1 MTIRIA
7 RIFAAIFLALLL
19 ILPPPLSF
27 ACGPD
32 FTAPTYTDFNAP
44 DARDSGYASGKL
56 GILQRGYFH
65 VYLFEA
71 YRNLS
76 AKPFNAAELASLGF
90 PSASSSPQNAS
101 PYQRPAEP
109 ENWMATWESTR
120 ASLLGEKPKNS
131 PRVFN
136 AVGITRA
143 SMQDERY
150 VAYYNCL
157 SGAFENAVHTLQSRV
172 AQFGAQSAV
181 IKEWIAAQD
190 QVFENCSGD
199 MGYPPTTKPAVIP
212 AASHPEDPAII
223 RADRAYQI
231 AAALFYAG
239 DFDAA
244 QKAFE
249 GIAKDSSSPYQKI
262 APYVRARVLVRKG
275 TLQAN
280 DSEYDADALSQA
292 EAQLRAI
299 LADKNS
305 AEVHDA
311 AQRLLGF
318 VRIRLHR
325 QERLHELEASLLS
338 SAPSKSF
345 GQDVI
350 DYLWLLDRPVLT
362 KTVTMAPA
370 SEGKPVQKGVTV
382 DESSPLQGADMT
394 DWIFTFHQAGD
405 DAYQHSLQRWQE
417 TKSLPWLVAA
427 LSQADAKETAVPA
440 LLAAVSKITPDSPAY
455 ITLAF
460 HRLRLLEQSG
470 NAGAAR
476 RDLDLL
482 LSQQGPAMPISARN
496 EFLALRMKLATNLAE
511 FLQFAPRISTD
522 ATGVAPVPSGKSDY
536 EPGTPEYA
544 VTRPHFDS
552 DASVVLTEK
561 FPLRLLADAAKS
573 NVLPPSLRADVAVAA
588 WTRAVQLK
596 NDAMAR
602 EMTPVLSDLVPE
614 LKDTLAEY
622 SSAPDGQPREF
633 AAVFAVLRN
642 PGFRPFVSASPGRGW
657 FYSVNEPHF
666 GSLDN
671 LGDNWWC
678 RFAISQNEQ
687 NGRGFYRMFSTLR
700 SSLQE
705 IYPGGVVPEPA
716 FLSEQE
722 KKTAADEVNALAALP
737 SAPRWLGQLAVAWAK
752 AHPDD
757 ARVPESLHLAVRAWR
772 YGCPETDQND
782 EAPNYSKQAFEVLRA
797 RYPDSEWTKKT
808 PYWFK

>member
-1 MTIRIA
+1 MISRIA
-7 RIFAAIFLALLL
+7 RISKPVVIALAL

-32 FTAPTYTDFNAP
+32 FSAPTYTDFNAP
-44 DARDSGYASGKL
+44 DARDSSYASGKL
-56 GILQRGYFH
+56 GILERGYYH

-71 YRNLS
+71 YRHLS
-76 AKPFNAAELASLGF
+76 AKPFHAAELASLAF
-90 PSASSSPQNAS
+90 LSNSSWPQNTS
-101 PYQRPAEP
+101 PSQAPAEP
-109 ENWMATWESTR
+109 ENWMAKWKSTR
-120 ASLLGEKPKNS
+120 GSLLAEKPENS
-131 PRVFN
+131 ARAFDP
-136 AVGITRA
+136 VGVTRA
-143 SMQDERY
+143 GMQNERY

-157 SGAFENAVHTLQSRV
+157 SGAFENAVHTLQSRA

-181 IKEWIAAQD
+181 VKEWIAAQD

-199 MGYPPTTKPAVIP
+199 MGYPPTPKPAVIP

-239 DFDAA
+239 DFNAA

-280 DSEYDADALSQA
+280 DSEYDTDALSEA
-292 EAQLRAI
+292 EAQLRAV

-305 AEVHDA
+305 AEYHDA

-318 VRIRLHR
+318 VGIRLHR
-325 QERLHELEASLLS
+325 QERLHELEASLESGS
-338 SAPSKSF
+338 SSKSLR
-345 GQDVI
+345 QDVT
-350 DYLWLLDRPVLT
+350 DYLWLLDHPVLA

-370 SEGKPVQKGVTV
+370 SEGKPAQKGVAV
-382 DESSPLQGADMT
+382 DESSRLQGGDMT
-394 DWIFTFHQAGD
+394 DWIFTFQQAGD
-405 DAYQHSLQRWQE
+405 DAYKHSLQRWQE

-427 LSQADAKETAVPA
+427 LSQADAKDSAVPA
-440 LLAAVSKITPDSPAY
+440 LFAALSKITPDSPAY

-460 HRLRLLEQSG
+460 HHLRLLEQSG

-476 RDLDLL
+476 HDLDLL
-482 LSQQGPAMPISARN
+482 LSRQGPDMPSSARN
-496 EFLALRMKLATNLAE
+496 EFLALRMKLASNLAE
-511 FLQFAPRISTD
+511 FLQFAPRISIED
-522 ATGVAPVPSGKSDY
+522 KGVAPIPAGKSDY
-536 EPGTPEYA
+536 DSGTPEYA
-544 VTRPHFDS
+544 LTRPHFDA

-561 FPLRLLADAAKS
+561 LPLRLLADAAKS
-573 NVLPPSLRADVAVAA
+573 SVLPPSLRADIAVAA
-588 WTRAVQLK
+588 WTRAVQLR
-596 NDAMAR
+596 NDAIAR
-602 EMTPVLSDLVPE
+602 EMTPVLGELLPE
-614 LKDTLAEY
+614 LNDTLAEY

-633 AAVFAVLRN
+633 AAVFAILRN

-657 FYSVNEPHF
+657 FYGASAPHF
-666 GSLDN
+666 GSLDT

-678 RFAISQNEQ
+678 RFALSQNEQ

-705 IYPGGVVPEPA
+705 IYRDGVVPEPA
-716 FLSEQE
+716 FLAEQE
-722 KKTAADEVNALAALP
+722 KKAAADEANALAALP
-737 SAPRWLGQLAVAWAK
+737 SAPRWLGELAVEWAK

-757 ARVPESLHLAVRAWR
+757 ARVPEALHLAVLAWR
-772 YGCPETDQND
+772 YGCTETDQND
-782 EAPNYSKQAFEVLRA
+782 APNYSKEAFEILRA
-797 RYPDSEWTKKT
+797 RYADSEWTKRT

>member
-1 MTIRIA
+1 MISRIA
-7 RIFAAIFLALLL
+7 RISIAVVIALLL
-19 ILPPPLSF
+19 ILPPPFSF

-32 FTAPTYTDFNAP
+32 FSAPTYTDFNVP
-44 DARDSGYASGKL
+44 EARDTSYALGRL
-56 GILQRGYFH
+56 GILQPGYYH

-76 AKPFNAAELASLGF
+76 AKPFHAAELASLGF
-90 PSASSSPQNAS
+90 PSTSSSQKNAS
-101 PYQRPAEP
+101 PSGWPAEP
-109 ENWMATWESTR
+109 ENWMVTWKSTR
-120 ASLLGEKPKNS
+120 ASLLAEKPENS
-131 PRVFN
+131 PTAFDP
-136 AVGITRA
+136 VGVTRA
-143 SMQDERY
+143 GMQDERY

-157 SGAFENAVHTLQSRV
+157 SGAFENAVHTLESR
-172 AQFGAQSAV
+172 AATFGAQSAV
-181 IKEWIAAQD
+181 VKEWIAAQD
-190 QVFENCSGD
+190 QVFKNCSGD
-199 MGYPPTTKPAVIP
+199 LGSTAKPAVIP

-249 GIAKDSSSPYQKI
+249 GIAKDSSSLYQRI
-262 APYVRARVLVRKG
+262 APYLRARVLVRKG

-280 DSEYDADALSQA
+280 DSEYDADALSEA
-292 EAQLRAI
+292 EAQLRAV

-305 AEVHDA
+305 GEYYDA

-325 QERLHELEASLLS
+325 EERLHELEGSLQGGS
-338 SAPSKSF
+338 SAKSL
-345 GQDVI
+345 GQDVT
-350 DYLWLLDRPVLT
+350 DYLWLLDHPVLT
-362 KTVTMAPA
+362 KTVTIAPA
-370 SEGKPVQKGVTV
+370 SEGKPAQKGVTV
-382 DESSPLQGADMT
+382 DESSRLKGGDMT
-394 DWIFTFHQAGD
+394 DWIFTFHRDGD
-405 DAYQHSLQRWQE
+405 DARQHCFERWQE

-427 LSQADAKETAVPA
+427 LSQAEAKDSAVPA
-440 LLAAVSKITPDSPAY
+440 LFAAVAKITPDSPAY

-482 LSQQGPAMPISARN
+482 LSRQGPAMPISARN
-496 EFLALRMKLATNLAE
+496 QFLALRMKLASNLAE
-511 FLQFAPRISTD
+511 FLQFAPRISAD
-522 ATGVAPVPSGKSDY
+522 ATGVAPLPSGESDY
-536 EPGTPEYA
+536 DPGTPEYA

-561 FPLRLLADAAKS
+561 LPLRLLADAAKS
-573 NVLPPSLRADVAVAA
+573 DVLPLSLRADVAVAA

-596 NDAMAR
+596 NDAIAR
-602 EMTPVLSDLVPE
+602 EMTPVLSALLPE
-614 LKDTLAEY
+614 LQDTLAEY

-633 AAVFAVLRN
+633 AAVFAILRN

-657 FYSVNEPHF
+657 FYSASEPHF
-666 GSLDN
+666 GALDN
-671 LGDNWWC
+671 LGDNWWS
-678 RFAISQNEQ
+678 RFALSQNGQ
-687 NGRGFYRMFSTLR
+687 NGRGFYQMFSTLR
-700 SSLQE
+700 PSLQE
-705 IYPGGVVPEPA
+705 IYRGGVVPEPA
-716 FLSEQE
+716 LLSEQE

-737 SAPRWLGQLAVAWAK
+737 SAPRWLGQLAVEWAK

-757 ARVPESLHLAVRAWR
+757 ARVPESLHLVVRAWR
-772 YGCPETDQND
+772 YGSTETDQND
-782 EAPNYSKQAFEVLRA
+782 APNYSKEAFEILRA
-797 RYPDSEWTKKT
+797 RYPNSEWTKKT